1 MNKNIYESMKA
12 AVAELATIAKLQE
25 GKLLVVGC
33 STSEVRGGHIGKDSS
48 LTVASD
54 LFTALSEMQS
64 EYGFDV
70 AIQCCEHLNRALVME
85 RYAAEVRG
93 YEEVNVVPAQHAG
106 GSMANTA
113 YTIWSDPV
121 VVEHVKA
128 DAGIDIGDTFIGMHL
143 KHVAVPVRLSVTEI
157 GAAHV
162 TAARVR
168 PKFVGGERA
177 QYNEALK

>member
-1 MNKNIYESMKA
+1 MNENIYESMKA
-12 AVAELATIAKLQE
+12 AVAELATTAKLQE

-33 STSEVRGGHIGKDSS
+33 STSEVRGGYIGKDSS
-48 LTVASD
+48 LDVAEE
-54 LFTALSEMQS
+54 LFRALFEVQK
-64 EYGFDV
+64 EFGFDV

-85 RYAAEVRG
+85 HHAAEARG
-93 YEEVNVVPAQHAG
+93 YEEVNAVPTQHAG
-106 GSMANTA
+106 GSMATTA
-113 YTIWSDPV
+113 YATWSDPV

-143 KHVAVPVRLSVTEI
+143 KHVAVPVLLSVKEI

-168 PKFVGGERA
+168 PKFVGGDRA

>member
-1 MNKNIYESMKA
+1 MKA
-12 AVAELATIAKLQE
+12 AVAELATTAKLQE

-48 LTVASD
+48 LSVASD
-54 LFTALSEMQS
+54 LFTALSEVQD
-64 EYGFDV
+64 EYGFDI

-85 RYAAEVRG
+85 HHAAEARG
-93 YEEVNVVPAQHAG
+93 YEEVNAVPTQHAG
-106 GSMANTA
+106 GSMATTA
-113 YTIWSDPV
+113 YATWSDPV

-143 KHVAVPVRLSVTEI
+143 KHVAVPVRLQVKEI
-157 GAAHV
+157 GGAHV

-168 PKFVGGERA
+168 PKFVGGDRA

>member
-1 MNKNIYESMKA
+1 MNGNIYESMKA
-12 AVAELATIAKLQE
+12 DIIELVTVAKQGK

-48 LTVASD
+48 FDVAED
-54 LFTALSEMQS
+54 LCRALFEVQR
-64 EYGFDV
+64 EYGFDI

-85 RYAAEVRG
+85 RHAALVRG
-93 YEEVNVVPAQHAG
+93 YEEVNVVPVQHAG
-106 GSMANTA
+106 GSMATTA
-113 YTIWSDPV
+113 YAMWSDPV

-143 KHVAVPVRLSVTEI
+143 KHVAVPVRLQVKEI
-157 GAAHV
+157 GGAHV

>member
-1 MNKNIYESMKA
+1 MNETIYELMKA
-12 AVAELATIAKLQE
+12 AITELAMTAKLQE
-25 GKLLVVGC
+25 GKLLVIGC

-48 LTVASD
+48 LEVASE
-54 LFTALSEMQS
+54 LFRALSEVQR
-64 EYGFDV
+64 EYGFAV

-85 RYAAEVRG
+85 RHAALVRG
-93 YEEVNVVPAQHAG
+93 YEEVNVVPVQHAG
-106 GSMANTA
+106 GSMATTA
-113 YTIWSDPV
+113 YATWSDPV

-143 KHVAVPVRLSVTEI
+143 KHVVVPVRLSVTEI

>member
-85 RYAAEVRG
+85 HHAAEARG
-93 YEEVNVVPAQHAG
+93 YEEVNAVPTQHAG
-106 GSMANTA
+106 GSMATTA
-113 YTIWSDPV
+113 YATWSDPV

-143 KHVAVPVRLSVTEI
+143 KHVAVPVRLSVKEI

-177 QYNEALK
+177 QYNESLK

>member
-1 MNKNIYESMKA
+1 MNENLYESMK
-12 AVAELATIAKLQE
+12 VAIIELAEVGKLRE

-33 STSEVRGGHIGKDSS
+33 STSEVRGGHIGKNSS

-54 LFTALSEMQS
+54 LFTALSEVQH
-64 EYGFDV
+64 EYGFDI

-85 RYAAEVRG
+85 RHAALTRG
-93 YEEVNVVPAQHAG
+93 YEEVNVVPVQHAG
-106 GSMANTA
+106 GSMATTA
-113 YTIWSDPV
+113 YASWEDPV
-121 VVEHVKA
+121 LVEYVKA

-177 QYNEALK
+177 QYNEMLK

>member
-1 MNKNIYESMKA
+1 M
-12 AVAELATIAKLQE
+12 ATTAKLQE

-48 LTVASD
+48 LSVASD
-54 LFTALSEMQS
+54 LFTALSEVQD
-64 EYGFDV
+64 EYGFDI

-85 RYAAEVRG
+85 HHAAEARG
-93 YEEVNVVPAQHAG
+93 YEEVNAVPTQHAG
-106 GSMANTA
+106 GSMATTA
-113 YTIWSDPV
+113 YATWSDPV

-143 KHVAVPVRLSVTEI
+143 KHVAVPVRLSVKEI

-168 PKFVGGERA
+168 PKFVGGDRA

>member
-1 MNKNIYESMKA
+1 MNGNIYESMKA
-12 AVAELATIAKLQE
+12 AIIELVTVAKLGK

-48 LTVASD
+48 LDVAED
-54 LFTALSEMQS
+54 LCRALFEVQR
-64 EYGFDV
+64 EYGFDI

-85 RYAAEVRG
+85 RHAALVRG
-93 YEEVNVVPAQHAG
+93 YEEVNVVPVQHAG
-106 GSMANTA
+106 GSMATTA
-113 YTIWSDPV
+113 YAMWSDPV

-143 KHVAVPVRLSVTEI
+143 KHVAVPVRLQVKEI
-157 GAAHV
+157 GGAHV

>member
-1 MNKNIYESMKA
+1 MNKNIYESMKV

-54 LFTALSEMQS
+54 LFAALSEVQY
-64 EYGFDV
+64 EYGFDI

-85 RYAAEVRG
+85 RHAAKARD
-93 YEEVNVVPAQHAG
+93 YEEVNVVPTQHAG
-106 GSMANTA
+106 GSMATTA
-113 YTIWSDPV
+113 YATWSDPV

-143 KHVAVPVRLSVTEI
+143 KHVAVPVRLSVKEI

-168 PKFVGGERA
+168 PKFVGGDRA

>member
-1 MNKNIYESMKA
+1 MNENIYESMKA
-12 AVAELATIAKLQE
+12 AVAELATTPKLQE

-33 STSEVRGGHIGKDSS
+33 STSEVRGGYIGKDSS
-48 LTVASD
+48 LDVAEE
-54 LFTALSEMQS
+54 LFRALSKVQKEF
-64 EYGFDV
+64 GLDV
-70 AIQCCEHLNRALVME
+70 AIQCCEHLNRSLVME
-85 RYAAEVRG
+85 RHAAKVRG
-93 YEEVNVVPAQHAG
+93 YEEVNVVPVQHAG
-106 GSMANTA
+106 GSMATTA
-113 YTIWSDPV
+113 YATWLDPV

-143 KHVAVPVRLSVTEI
+143 KHVAVPVRLSIKEI

-168 PKFVGGERA
+168 PKFVGGDRA

>member
-1 MNKNIYESMKA
+1 M
-12 AVAELATIAKLQE
+12 
-25 GKLLVVGC
+25 
-33 STSEVRGGHIGKDSS
+33 
-48 LTVASD
+48 ASD
-54 LFTALSEMQS
+54 LFTALSEVQD
-64 EYGFDV
+64 EYGFDI

-85 RYAAEVRG
+85 HHAAEARG
-93 YEEVNVVPAQHAG
+93 YEEVNAVPTQHAG
-106 GSMANTA
+106 GSMATTA
-113 YTIWSDPV
+113 YATWSDPV

-143 KHVAVPVRLSVTEI
+143 KHVAVPVRLSVKEI

-168 PKFVGGERA
+168 PKFVGGDRA